1 VSRRRIRVLI
11 VDDHVTIRDGLRMYL
26 EIFDDIE
33 VVGDAADGSAALAL
47 LAAAGEATPDV
58 VLMDISMRPMD
69 GIEATRRVRARHPG
83 VAVVMLSSYT
93 EEERV
98 RRALEAGAASYVVKD
113 AAADEI
119 AAAVRLAHRG
129 RDPAIVLRVAPL
141 AQTPADDAQYG
152 CPPRGTPGSR
162 HVRPGPP

>member
-1 VSRRRIRVLI
+1 VSRRPIRVLV

-47 LAAAGEATPDV
+47 LDAPGAAPPDV

-69 GIEATRRVRARHPG
+69 GVEATRQVRARHPG

-113 AAADEI
+113 AAAEEI

-129 RDPAIVLRVAPL
+129 HDPAIVLRVAPS
-141 AQTPADDAQYG
+141 QHDDAAGAQYG

-162 HVRPGPP
+162 RVRPGPP

>member
-1 VSRRRIRVLI
+1 MLV

-33 VVGDAADGSAALAL
+33 VVGDAADGSAALAIL
-47 LAAAGEATPDV
+47 DAPGEAAPDV

-69 GIEATRRVRARHPG
+69 GVEATRHVRARHPG

-93 EEERV
+93 EEARV

-113 AAADEI
+113 APAEEI
-119 AAAVRLAHRG
+119 AAAVRAAHRG
-129 RDPAIVLRVAPL
+129 PVDHDPAIALPVA
-141 AQTPADDAQYG
+141 AGEASRTQYG

-162 HVRPGPP
+162 RVRPGPP